1 MGRRQRLRHKER
13 FNYRLFAG
21 QKLFSN
27 TEEVLAVKS
36 QTFDEAF
43 LLRERK
49 NNIVY
54 HLLSHLIQN
63 K

>member
-13 FNYRLFAG
+13 FNHRLFAG

-54 HLLSHLIQN
+54 HLLSHL

>member
-1 MGRRQRLRHKER
+1 MYEGDKGYDHNEHFKH
-13 FNYRLFAG
+13 RLFAG

-43 LLRERK
+43 LWRERK

-54 HLLSHLIQN
+54 HLLSHLIQ